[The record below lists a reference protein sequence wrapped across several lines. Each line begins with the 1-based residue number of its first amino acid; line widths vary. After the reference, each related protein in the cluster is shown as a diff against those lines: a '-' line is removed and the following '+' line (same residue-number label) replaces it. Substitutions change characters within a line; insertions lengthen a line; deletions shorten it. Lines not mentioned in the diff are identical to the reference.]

1 MDFEVH
7 AFQVNL
13 SCCRVLRKL
22 RELASSGGKELNEQ
36 RQETVNLGFCEEGL
50 GCRTLPLKAS
60 NLGEG
65 GGKWNAH
72 SQDEVL

>member
-1 MDFEVH
+1 M
-7 AFQVNL
+7 
-13 SCCRVLRKL
+13 
-22 RELASSGGKELNEQ
+22 NEQ